1 MMALLS
7 MEPVRRAVPSV
18 AQETSMTSSLWPRRV
33 VTLRQT
39 GVPSDSGSDP
49 TKLPLGRDEVAA
61 VAAVA
66 ADDDVSLGC
75 QRRISP
81 PSAVLT
87 RCPPVGDTLT
97 QLMVLE

>member
-61 VAAVA
+61 VAA
-66 ADDDVSLGC
+66 DDDASLGC